1 MMVSRRKTSSSAIML
16 AATICTVVSSSLDS
30 ASAFVQPVRR
40 SHAIRSTANLNDSIS
55 PLDQYNYK
63 RALPKTGIATPLYM
77 SSTNGDDAK
86 NGAVQAN
93 NGSNGSN
100 SKYPM
105 EPQVYPQRWTQL
117 VYLSLLALLSDWI
130 CFSVAASPA
139 GFENAYPGASAANLI
154 DIFLFTNVAS
164 CFLVTDVV
172 SKFGLEMAIK
182 GAAGIMTLG
191 CLLRSGIPDLTWLDK
206 IGLTGLGTSIANAAS
221 DVISGGGGG
230 GSSSDLVDMVPQ
242 EVIDVLPDGIS
253 DQMDPSTLTEA
264 ARMAGLEPYTFLVFG
279 TILVGFAQPYFQC
292 TPPMLSATWFGS
304 NERATATA
312 TALNFNQIG
321 IAVAF
326 LVGGHMAK
334 NEVGIHDYFGLITL
348 LCAVVTLGTLVQFQN
363 KPPTPPSYSEIE
375 KLVRGEKELPF
386 IESVKKLFATPGF
399 SIPLAAFI
407 CSISITN
414 VVGTFIDDVME
425 MGGVTDQLGID
436 LAGAGFELAI
446 LIGGIIIGGY
456 VDKTKQ
462 YKPVTLACLFA
473 TMFFVIP
480 LGFTD
485 HAIGNQP
492 LLLVGSLLGLGLSC
506 GPIQPINA
514 ELAVDVT
521 YPSDET
527 AVESV
532 QQVGGNLVSALM
544 VPVAE
549 WALNQDY
556 EFLKSIKPLDFD
568 VRGDVLLLF
577 TVAAVTIVYFS
588 TFDAP
593 LRRSQADN
601 DGCEGGAEECPI
613 DLDEDIDA
621 SIDISSSGS
630 SSSSVL
636 LLEEED
642 IKSNVLVEQ

>member
-1 MMVSRRKTSSSAIML
+1 MTSKRRRRRRKRTSSS
-16 AATICTVVSSSLDS
+16 SSSILTS
-30 ASAFVQPVRR
+30 IVYLMSFNFNKEITTSAFVQPRR
-40 SHAIRSTANLNDSIS
+40 NLVIRTPLN
-55 PLDQYNYK
+55 QYNNKKAYRIEEDYTK
-63 RALPKTGIATPLYM
+63 LSVSYM
-77 SSTNGDDAK
+77 SSTNGE
-86 NGAVQAN
+86 V
-93 NGSNGSN
+93 NGSGGGGGNN
-100 SKYPM
+100 TPPKL

-117 VYLSLLALLSDWI
+117 IYLSLLALLSDWI
-130 CFSVAASPA
+130 CFSVAASPDS
-139 GFENAYPGASAANLI
+139 FEHAYPGASAANLI

-172 SKFGLEMAIK
+172 SKFGLEVSIK
-182 GAAGIMTLG
+182 GAAGIMTIG
-191 CLLRSGIPDLTWLDK
+191 CLLRSGIPDLSWLDK
-206 IGLTGLGTSIANAAS
+206 LGIGLGTSAANAAISS
-221 DVISGGGGG
+221 DAAASTISG
-230 GSSSDLVDMVPQ
+230 SDDLVQLVPH

-264 ARMAGLEPYTFLVFG
+264 ARTAGLEPFPLLVLG
-279 TILVGFAQPYFQC
+279 TIMVGFAQPYFQC
-292 TPPMLSATWFGS
+292 TPPMLSATWFAS

-334 NEVGIHDYFGLITL
+334 NEIGINHYFGLITL
-348 LCAVVTLGTLVQFQN
+348 LCAVVSVGTFLQFQN

-375 KLVRGEKELPF
+375 KLIKGEKEPPF
-386 IESVKKLFATPGF
+386 LESVKKLFATPGF

-425 MGGVTDQLGID
+425 LGGVTDQLGVD

-446 LIGGIIIGGY
+446 LVGGIIIGGY
-456 VDKTKQ
+456 VDRTKQ
-462 YKPVTLACLFA
+462 YKPVTLACLLA
-473 TMFFVIP
+473 TMLFVLP
-480 LGFTD
+480 LGLTD
-485 HAIGNQP
+485 HMIGNQP
-492 LLLVGSLLGLGLSC
+492 LLLVVGLLGLGLSC

-544 VPVAE
+544 VPVAG

-556 EFLKSIKPLDFD
+556 EVSLLVISLISITCD
-568 VRGDVLLLF
+568 VCLL
-577 TVAAVTIVYFS
+577 
-588 TFDAP
+588 TFAC
-593 LRRSQADN
+593 L
-601 DGCEGGAEECPI
+601 
-613 DLDEDIDA
+613 
-621 SIDISSSGS
+621 SSLNSF
-630 SSSSVL
+630 
-636 LLEEED
+636 
-642 IKSNVLVEQ
+642 

>member
-1 MMVSRRKTSSSAIML
+1 MSFNFNKEIT
-16 AATICTVVSSSLDS
+16 T
-30 ASAFVQPVRR
+30 SAFVQPRR
-40 SHAIRSTANLNDSIS
+40 NLVIRTPLN
-55 PLDQYNYK
+55 QYNNKKAYRIEEDYTK
-63 RALPKTGIATPLYM
+63 LSVLYM
-77 SSTNGDDAK
+77 SSTNGE
-86 NGAVQAN
+86 V
-93 NGSNGSN
+93 NGSGGGGNN
-100 SKYPM
+100 IPPKL

-117 VYLSLLALLSDWI
+117 IYLSLLALLSDWI
-130 CFSVAASPA
+130 CFSVAASPDS
-139 GFENAYPGASAANLI
+139 FEHAYPGASAANLI

-172 SKFGLEMAIK
+172 SKFGLEVSIK

-191 CLLRSGIPDLTWLDK
+191 CLLRSGIPDLSWLDK
-206 IGLTGLGTSIANAAS
+206 LGIGLGTSAANAAIS
-221 DVISGGGGG
+221 VDAVASTISG
-230 GSSSDLVDMVPQ
+230 SDDLVQLVPH
-242 EVIDVLPDGIS
+242 EVIDVLPNGIS

-264 ARMAGLEPYTFLVFG
+264 ARTAGLEPFPLLVLG
-279 TILVGFAQPYFQC
+279 TIMVGFAQPYFQC
-292 TPPMLSATWFGS
+292 TPPMLSATWFAS

-334 NEVGIHDYFGLITL
+334 NEIGINHYFGLITL
-348 LCAVVTLGTLVQFQN
+348 LCAVVSVGTFLQFQN
-363 KPPTPPSYSEIE
+363 KPPAPPSYSEIE
-375 KLVRGEKELPF
+375 KLIKGEKEPPF
-386 IESVKKLFATPGF
+386 LESVKKLFATPGF

-425 MGGVTDQLGID
+425 LGGVTDQLGVD

-446 LIGGIIIGGY
+446 LVGGIIIGGY
-456 VDKTKQ
+456 VDRTKQ
-462 YKPVTLACLFA
+462 YKPVTLACLLA
-473 TMFFVIP
+473 TMLFVLP
-480 LGFTD
+480 LGLTD
-485 HAIGNQP
+485 HMIGNQP
-492 LLLVGSLLGLGLSC
+492 LLLVVGLLGLGLSC

-556 EFLKSIKPLDFD
+556 EVSLLVISLISITCD
-568 VRGDVLLLF
+568 VCLL
-577 TVAAVTIVYFS
+577 
-588 TFDAP
+588 TFAC
-593 LRRSQADN
+593 L
-601 DGCEGGAEECPI
+601 
-613 DLDEDIDA
+613 
-621 SIDISSSGS
+621 SSLNSF
-630 SSSSVL
+630 
-636 LLEEED
+636 
-642 IKSNVLVEQ
+642 

>member
-1 MMVSRRKTSSSAIML
+1 MSFNINKEMT
-16 AATICTVVSSSLDS
+16 T
-30 ASAFVQPVRR
+30 SAFVQPRR
-40 SHAIRSTANLNDSIS
+40 NLVIRTPLN
-55 PLDQYNYK
+55 QYKNKKAYRIEEDYTK
-63 RALPKTGIATPLYM
+63 LSVLYM
-77 SSTNGDDAK
+77 SSTNGE
-86 NGAVQAN
+86 V
-93 NGSNGSN
+93 NGSGGGGGNN
-100 SKYPM
+100 TPPKL

-117 VYLSLLALLSDWI
+117 IYLSLLALLSDWI
-130 CFSVAASPA
+130 CFSVAASPDS
-139 GFENAYPGASAANLI
+139 FEHAYPGASAANLI

-172 SKFGLEMAIK
+172 SKFGLEVSIK
-182 GAAGIMTLG
+182 GAAGIMTIG
-191 CLLRSGIPDLTWLDK
+191 CLLRSGIPDLSWLDK
-206 IGLTGLGTSIANAAS
+206 LGIGLGTSAANAAISS
-221 DVISGGGGG
+221 DAAASTISG
-230 GSSSDLVDMVPQ
+230 SDDLVQLVPH

-264 ARMAGLEPYTFLVFG
+264 ARTAGLEPFPLLVLG
-279 TILVGFAQPYFQC
+279 TIMVGFAQPYFQC
-292 TPPMLSATWFGS
+292 TPPMLSATWFAS

-334 NEVGIHDYFGLITL
+334 NEIGINHYLGLITL
-348 LCAVVTLGTLVQFQN
+348 LCAVVSVGTFLQFQN

-375 KLVRGEKELPF
+375 KLIKGEKEPPF
-386 IESVKKLFATPGF
+386 LESVKKLFSTPGF

-425 MGGVTDQLGID
+425 LGGVTDQLGVD

-446 LIGGIIIGGY
+446 LVGGIIIGGY
-456 VDKTKQ
+456 VDRTKQ
-462 YKPVTLACLFA
+462 YKPVTLACLLA
-473 TMFFVIP
+473 TMLFVLP
-480 LGFTD
+480 LGLTD
-485 HAIGNQP
+485 HMIGNQP
-492 LLLVGSLLGLGLSC
+492 LLLVVGLLGLGLSC

-532 QQVGGNLVSALM
+532 QQVGGNLISALM

-556 EFLKSIKPLDFD
+556 EVSLLVISLISFTCD
-568 VRGDVLLLF
+568 VCLLTYCLF
-577 TVAAVTIVYFS
+577 VFS
-588 TFDAP
+588 
-593 LRRSQADN
+593 
-601 DGCEGGAEECPI
+601 
-613 DLDEDIDA
+613 
-621 SIDISSSGS
+621 
-630 SSSSVL
+630 
-636 LLEEED
+636 
-642 IKSNVLVEQ
+642 

>member
-1 MMVSRRKTSSSAIML
+1 MMNRRRRDCRRRPSRMPRAAAVAMAALLSSSSVL
-16 AATICTVVSSSLDS
+16 SPSPLG
-30 ASAFVQPVRR
+30 ASAFAPP
-40 SHAIRSTANLNDSIS
+40 SSTLIRSAPIQVGALQFREDTHHAPCRHHTSLSMS
-55 PLDQYNYK
+55 PTNGD
-63 RALPKTGIATPLYM
+63 
-77 SSTNGDDAK
+77 STNGLT
-86 NGAVQAN
+86 
-93 NGSNGSN
+93 NGS
-100 SKYPM
+100 KPPM
-105 EPQVYPQRWTQL
+105 EPRVYDQRWVQL
-117 VYLSLLALLSDWI
+117 AYLSLLALLSDWI
-130 CFSVAASPA
+130 CFSVAATPD
-139 GFENAYPGASAANLI
+139 GFEHAYPGASAANLI

-172 SKFGLEMAIK
+172 AKFGLEKSIK

-191 CLLRSGIPDLTWLDK
+191 CLLRSGVPDLGWLEK
-206 IGLTGLGTSIANAAS
+206 FGVGLGSGIANAAEA
-221 DVISGGGGG
+221 VGGAEALVQ
-230 GSSSDLVDMVPQ
+230 SVSQEVDLVAQ
-242 EVIDVLPDGIS
+242 EVMEVLPDAVT
-253 DQMDPSTLTEA
+253 DLVDPSTLTEA
-264 ARMAGLEPYTFLVFG
+264 SRTAGLEPYALLVMG
-279 TILVGFAQPYFQC
+279 TVMVGFAQPYFQC
-292 TPPMLSATWFGS
+292 TPPMLSAAWFAS

-334 NEVGIHDYFGLITL
+334 NEVGIHDYFGLISL
-348 LCAVVTLGTLVQFQN
+348 LCVAVSLGTFLQFQE
-363 KPPTPPSYSEIE
+363 KPPSPPSYSEIE
-375 KLVRGEKELPF
+375 KLMRGEKEPPF
-386 IESVKKLFATPGF
+386 LESVKKLFGTPGF
-399 SIPLAAFI
+399 SLPLAAFI

-414 VVGTFIDDVME
+414 IVGTFIDEVME
-425 MGGVTDQLGID
+425 RGGITNQLGID

-446 LIGGIIIGGY
+446 LLGGIIIGGY

-462 YKPVTLACLFA
+462 YKPVTLACLAA

-480 LGFTD
+480 LGLTD
-485 HAIGNQP
+485 HMLGNEP
-492 LLLVGSLLGLGLSC
+492 VLLVLALLGLGLSC

-556 EFLKSIKPLDFD
+556 EFFRQIRPLDSD

-593 LRRSQADN
+593 LRRTMADEEAD
-601 DGCEGGAEECPI
+601 DGGVELSTDFPDVLVSGDREGV
-613 DLDEDIDA
+613 
-621 SIDISSSGS
+621 
-630 SSSSVL
+630 SSVEL
-636 LLEEED
+636 IER
-642 IKSNVLVEQ
+642 

>member
-1 MMVSRRKTSSSAIML
+1 
-16 AATICTVVSSSLDS
+16 
-30 ASAFVQPVRR
+30 
-40 SHAIRSTANLNDSIS
+40 
-55 PLDQYNYK
+55 
-63 RALPKTGIATPLYM
+63 M
-77 SSTNGDDAK
+77 SSTNGDAT
-86 NGAVQAN
+86 NGDSN
-93 NGSNGSN
+93 NN
-100 SKYPM
+100 SKYPIQ
-105 EPQVYPQRWTQL
+105 PQVYSQRWIQL
-117 VYLSLLALLSDWI
+117 AYLSLLALLSDWI
-130 CFSVAASPA
+130 CFSVAASPD
-139 GFENAYPGASAANLI
+139 GFEHAYPGASAANLI

-172 SKFGLEMAIK
+172 SKFGLEKAIK

-191 CLLRSGIPDLTWLDK
+191 CLLRSGIPDLTWLENFG
-206 IGLTGLGTSIANAAS
+206 IGVGAGIANAADAVG
-221 DVISGGGGG
+221 DVIGVDGAAET
-230 GSSSDLVDMVPQ
+230 LVQ
-242 EVIDVLPDGIS
+242 QISEEVIDVLPDAVT
-253 DQMDPSTLTEA
+253 DLVDPSTLTEA
-264 ARMAGLEPYTFLVFG
+264 SRVAGLEPYALLVLG
-279 TILVGFAQPYFQC
+279 TVMVGFAQPYFQC
-292 TPPMLSATWFGS
+292 TPPMLSATWFPA
-304 NERATATA
+304 NERATSTA

-348 LCAVVTLGTLVQFQN
+348 LCAVVTLGTFVQFQN

-375 KLVRGEKELPF
+375 KMMRGEKEPPF
-386 IESVKKLFATPGF
+386 LESVKRLFGTPGF

-414 VVGTFIDDVME
+414 IVGTFIDEVME
-425 MGGVTDQLGID
+425 RGGITDQLGID

-446 LIGGIIIGGY
+446 LVGGIIIGGY
-456 VDKTKQ
+456 VDRTKQ
-462 YKPVTLACLFA
+462 YKPVTLACLLA

-480 LGFTD
+480 LGLTD
-485 HAIGNQP
+485 HMMGNEP
-492 LLLVGSLLGLGLSC
+492 VLLVLALLGLGLAC

-549 WALNQDY
+549 WALHQDY
-556 EFLKSIKPLDFD
+556 EFFRKIRPLDFD

-577 TVAAVTIVYFS
+577 TVAAVTIVYYN

-593 LRRSQADN
+593 LRRTMAD
-601 DGCEGGAEECPI
+601 GEEGGEEGESLTI
-613 DLDEDIDA
+613 DV
-621 SIDISSSGS
+621 SSSISGQKQP
-630 SSSSVL
+630 
-636 LLEEED
+636 EFIER
-642 IKSNVLVEQ
+642 

>member
-1 MMVSRRKTSSSAIML
+1 MDRYNIILSENIKRNTNNRTMTSKRRRRRKRTSSS
-16 AATICTVVSSSLDS
+16 SSILTSIVYLMS
-30 ASAFVQPVRR
+30 FNFNKEMTTSAFVQPRR
-40 SHAIRSTANLNDSIS
+40 NLVIRTPLN
-55 PLDQYNYK
+55 QYNNKKACRIEEDYTK
-63 RALPKTGIATPLYM
+63 LSVLYM
-77 SSTNGDDAK
+77 SSTNGE
-86 NGAVQAN
+86 V
-93 NGSNGSN
+93 NGSGGGGNN
-100 SKYPM
+100 IPPKL

-117 VYLSLLALLSDWI
+117 IYLSLLALLSDWI
-130 CFSVAASPA
+130 CFSVAASPDS
-139 GFENAYPGASAANLI
+139 FEHAYPGASAANLI

-172 SKFGLEMAIK
+172 SKFGLEVSIK

-191 CLLRSGIPDLTWLDK
+191 CLLRSGIPDLSWLDK
-206 IGLTGLGTSIANAAS
+206 LGIGLGTSAANAAISS
-221 DVISGGGGG
+221 DAVASTISG
-230 GSSSDLVDMVPQ
+230 SDDLVQLVPH

-264 ARMAGLEPYTFLVFG
+264 ARTAGLEPFPLLVLG
-279 TILVGFAQPYFQC
+279 TIMVGFAQPYFQC
-292 TPPMLSATWFGS
+292 TPPMLSATWFAS

-334 NEVGIHDYFGLITL
+334 NEIGINHYLGLITL
-348 LCAVVTLGTLVQFQN
+348 LCAVVSVGTFLQFQN

-375 KLVRGEKELPF
+375 KLIKGEKEPPF
-386 IESVKKLFATPGF
+386 LESVKKLFATPGF

-425 MGGVTDQLGID
+425 LGGVTDQLGVD

-446 LIGGIIIGGY
+446 LVGGIIIGGY
-456 VDKTKQ
+456 VDRTKQ
-462 YKPVTLACLFA
+462 YKPVTLACLLA
-473 TMFFVIP
+473 TMLFVLP
-480 LGFTD
+480 LGLTD
-485 HAIGNQP
+485 HMIGNQP
-492 LLLVGSLLGLGLSC
+492 LLLVVGLLGLGLSC

-556 EFLKSIKPLDFD
+556 EVSLLVISLISITCD
-568 VRGDVLLLF
+568 VCLLTYCLF
-577 TVAAVTIVYFS
+577 VFS
-588 TFDAP
+588 
-593 LRRSQADN
+593 
-601 DGCEGGAEECPI
+601 
-613 DLDEDIDA
+613 
-621 SIDISSSGS
+621 
-630 SSSSVL
+630 
-636 LLEEED
+636 
-642 IKSNVLVEQ
+642 

>member
-1 MMVSRRKTSSSAIML
+1 
-16 AATICTVVSSSLDS
+16 
-30 ASAFVQPVRR
+30 
-40 SHAIRSTANLNDSIS
+40 
-55 PLDQYNYK
+55 
-63 RALPKTGIATPLYM
+63 
-77 SSTNGDDAK
+77 
-86 NGAVQAN
+86 
-93 NGSNGSN
+93 
-100 SKYPM
+100 M

-117 VYLSLLALLSDWI
+117 LYLSFLALLSDWI
-130 CFSVAASPA
+130 CFSVAASPD
-139 GFENAYPGASAANLI
+139 GFEHAYPGASAANLI

-172 SKFGLEMAIK
+172 AKVGLDKAIK
-182 GAAGIMTLG
+182 GAAGIMTVG
-191 CLLRSGIPDLTWLDK
+191 CLLRSGIPDLGWLENFG
-206 IGLTGLGTSIANAAS
+206 IGLGNGIANAA
-221 DVISGGGGG
+221 DGI
-230 GSSSDLVDMVPQ
+230 SSSTSLAQTISEEFIEVGQ
-242 EVIDVLPDGIS
+242 EVINVLPDGITNLV
-253 DQMDPSTLTEA
+253 DPSTLTEA
-264 ARMAGLEPYTFLVFG
+264 SRVAGLEPYALLVLG
-279 TILVGFAQPYFQC
+279 TVMVGFAQPYFQC
-292 TPPMLSATWFGS
+292 TPPMLSATWFAS

-348 LCAVVTLGTLVQFQN
+348 MCGLVTLGTFLQFQE

-375 KLVRGEKELPF
+375 KLTRGEKEPPF
-386 IESVKKLFATPGF
+386 LESVKKLFSTPGF
-399 SIPLAAFI
+399 SMPLAAFI

-414 VVGTFIDDVME
+414 IVGTFIDEVME
-425 MGGVTDQLGID
+425 RGGVTDQLGVD

-446 LIGGIIIGGY
+446 LVGGIIIGGY

-462 YKPVTLACLFA
+462 YKPVTLACLLA

-480 LGFTD
+480 LGLTD
-485 HAIGNQP
+485 HMLGNEP
-492 LLLVGSLLGLGLSC
+492 VLLVAALLGLGLSC

-556 EFLKSIKPLDFD
+556 EFFKVIRPLDSD
-568 VRGDVLLLF
+568 IRGDVLLLF
-577 TVAAVTIVYFS
+577 TVAAVTIVYFN

-593 LRRSQADN
+593 LRRTMM
-601 DGCEGGAEECPI
+601 
-613 DLDEDIDA
+613 
-621 SIDISSSGS
+621 
-630 SSSSVL
+630 
-636 LLEEED
+636 EEEEEGETSVID
-642 IKSNVLVEQ
+642 VTSKAAELVKQ